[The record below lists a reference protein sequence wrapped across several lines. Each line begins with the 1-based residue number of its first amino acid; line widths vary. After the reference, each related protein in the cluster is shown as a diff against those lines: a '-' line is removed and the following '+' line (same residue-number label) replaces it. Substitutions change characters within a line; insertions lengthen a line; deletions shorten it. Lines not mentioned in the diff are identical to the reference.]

1 MCHLWIIKRIGRFSG
16 EIHCQETSKLNYC
29 LHISDVNILTQDLV
43 LMSFGFNDAWEVL
56 DSGTFRHVDKGD
68 AWEER
73 LTQQKLLQLTVIQRM
88 EKVGLQLTDSRYEM
102 FNIYFKLKILLH
114 LPPLAHFLLMD
125 IAIY

>member
-1 MCHLWIIKRIGRFSG
+1 MKRIGRLSG
-16 EIHCQETSKLNYC
+16 EIHSQETSWLNYC

-43 LMSFGFNDAWEVL
+43 LVSFGFNDAWEVL
-56 DSGTFRHVDKGD
+56 DSGALRHVDKGN

-102 FNIYFKLKILLH
+102 FNIHFKLKILLH